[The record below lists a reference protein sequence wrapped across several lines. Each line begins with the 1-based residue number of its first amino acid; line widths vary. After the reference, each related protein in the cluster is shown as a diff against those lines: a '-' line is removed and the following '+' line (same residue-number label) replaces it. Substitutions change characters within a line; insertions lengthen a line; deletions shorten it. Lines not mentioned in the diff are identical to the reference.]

1 MRVVI
6 ADDEPAARRGVSRL
20 VRAAGLDLVG
30 EAATVEET
38 AALIAEHQPDAAFL
52 DIEMGDGTIFNLLTT
67 LPNPPKVVFV
77 TAFSGHALRA
87 FDFQVVDF
95 LLKPVAADRFGI
107 AVQRLTQRI
116 GADAVLNRLHRPTPF
131 EQQTLQVAT
140 SRGLCLIPARDI
152 IYLEAER
159 DFTYLHVQGSA
170 PMLASLPL
178 GRFDT
183 LLPTPPF
190 LRINRSLIVNALQI
204 ERIVP
209 IDRNT
214 TQIHLRGF
222 HTPLQV
228 GRSARGALRRMLG
241 PLTTEGDIAP

>member
-6 ADDEPAARRGVSRL
+6 ADDEPAARRGISRL
-20 VRAAGLDLVG
+20 VQTAGLDLVG
-30 EAATVEET
+30 QASTLAEAAT
-38 AALIAEHQPDAAFL
+38 LIAAHQPDAAFL
-52 DIEMGDGTIFNLLTT
+52 DIEMGDSTSFSLLAA
-67 LPNPPKVVFV
+67 LPDPPKVVFV

-95 LLKPVAADRFGI
+95 LLKPVAAERFDI
-107 AVQRLTQRI
+107 AVKRLAQRI
-116 GADAVLNRLHRPTPF
+116 EADAILNRAHRPAPF

-183 LLPTPPF
+183 QLPTPPF

-209 IDRNT
+209 LDRNT
-214 TQIHLRGF
+214 TSIHLRGF

-241 PLTTEGDIAP
+241 RLTHPEETG